1 MKQYTLILFCSM
13 IFFSSC
19 VIQKANSS
27 KSSKQILILSTEK
40 SNCDSNHVEAKCYQV
55 KWTENQENW
64 ERFYNEIDG
73 FTSEPG
79 HIYKLLV
86 SIEYLDNPLADATTS
101 KYSLIRVLKKE
112 AVCKNP
118 VTKSDV
124 LLLLKEK
131 DLLLFPN
138 GVSKSEIATTPSYQP
153 NAIFDPTDC
162 TWTVSSS
169 TYKSVT
175 YEGECAKTNG
185 CTPEIRLT
193 VKVNA
198 KNLSIIDQKEERI
211 LHRNYE

>member
-1 MKQYTLILFCSM
+1 M
-13 IFFSSC
+13 
-19 VIQKANSS
+19 
-27 KSSKQILILSTEK
+27 
-40 SNCDSNHVEAKCYQV
+40 
-55 KWTENQENW
+55 
-64 ERFYNEIDG
+64 
-73 FTSEPG
+73 
-79 HIYKLLV
+79 
-86 SIEYLDNPLADATTS
+86 
-101 KYSLIRVLKKE
+101 KKE

-193 VKVNA
+193 RNIHLSLLKMGVKSYIWIN
-198 KNLSIIDQKEERI
+198 
-211 LHRNYE
+211 

>member
-1 MKQYTLILFCSM
+1 MQSKKQVLILGPETKTCDAGVM
-13 IFFSSC
+13 
-19 VIQKANSS
+19 QK
-27 KSSKQILILSTEK
+27 E
-40 SNCDSNHVEAKCYQV
+40 CYQV
-55 KWTENQENW
+55 KWTEEQTNW
-64 ERFYNEIDG
+64 EHFYNEIEG
-73 FTSEPG
+73 FTYEPG
-79 HIYKLLV
+79 FVYKLLI
-86 SIEYLDNPLADATTS
+86 STDTIDNPAADSSTLH
-101 KYSLIRVLKKE
+101 YSLIRVLEKE

-131 DLLLFPN
+131 NLLLFPN
-138 GVSKSEIATTPSYQP
+138 GVSKSEIATTLSYQP
-153 NAIFDPTDC
+153 SATFDPTDC

-175 YEGECAKTNG
+175 YEGECANTNG

-198 KNLSIIDQKEERI
+198 KTLSIINQKEERI